1 MKRNNI
7 VMYFS
12 AYAREKNRKQ

>member
-7 VMYFS
+7 VV
-12 AYAREKNRKQ
+12 

>member
-7 VMYFS
+7 IWI
-12 AYAREKNRKQ
+12 

>member
-7 VMYFS
+7 H
-12 AYAREKNRKQ
+12 